1 MAGSSQ
7 RDMTPR
13 PCPEVQH
20 AAAQALGPLCPL
32 CQGATAREILR
43 SSNGYTILSCLN
55 CSLVFTDDRAAP
67 PSDNLY
73 PVFDQ
78 SDSGISKAIG
88 RALALFLRQRE
99 LFVRQVKP
107 SGRLL
112 DFGCGNGAFARH
124 MSRTGFDAVGI
135 EPFSLGA
142 TISGERLKLVQAP
155 LEHVERDLGLFDVI
169 TLWHV
174 LEHMRRPAEMLRH
187 LRTLLAPDGVIVISV
202 PNFASL
208 QSTMFE
214 GRWFHLDP
222 PRHLVHFVSATLEDC
237 LRRAGLVSAAHKYFL
252 PEYGCSG
259 WVQSSLN
266 LLPLRT
272 NYLYELVK
280 DRGAIRDMSRM
291 SSALHFITSMLVA
304 PPALALSLP
313 VETVASMLGR
323 GAVLTVAA
331 RRL

>member
-1 MAGSSQ
+1 MADSSA
-7 RDMTPR
+7 REMTPR
-13 PCPEVQH
+13 PDPEVQ
-20 AAAQALGPLCPL
+20 QSLTQSLGSLCPL
-32 CQGATAREILR
+32 CQGATTREVLR

-55 CSLVFTDDRAAP
+55 CSLVFTDDRMAP
-67 PSDNLY
+67 PSDELY

-78 SDSGISKAIG
+78 SDRGLSKVIG
-88 RALALFLRQRE
+88 RALAMFLRQRE
-99 LFVRQVKP
+99 GFVRQVKA

-124 MSRTGFDAVGI
+124 MSRAGFDAVGI

-142 TISGERLKLVQAP
+142 TITAERLKLVQAP
-155 LEHVERDLGLFDVI
+155 LEQVERELGVFDVI

-174 LEHMRRPAEMLRH
+174 LEHMRRPAETLKH
-187 LRTLLAPDGVIVISV
+187 LTRLLAPGGVIVISV

-208 QSTMFE
+208 QSGRFG

-272 NYLYELVK
+272 NYLYELTK
-280 DRGAIRDMSRM
+280 DRGAIRDMSPM
-291 SSALHFITSMLVA
+291 SSALHLITSMLVA
-304 PPALALSLP
+304 PPVLAMSVP
-313 VETVASMLGR
+313 VEIVASMLGR
-323 GAVLTVAA
+323 GAALTVAA
-331 RRL
+331 RRV